1 MPALRGGPQT
11 IIEARAMTD
20 DALELLLDLKHDLG
34 KYLLLPLALLPKN
47 AADGAVRAALTRAL
61 LQTRTRRVPADQN
74 DGNVSKHIGAAE
86 LWRDAAS
93 ELQHA
98 GCAREALARIDAAV
112 QRALA
117 WQHALAREGALDRS
131 AIERDLGAVQSAIAE
146 LIDEARES

>member
-1 MPALRGGPQT
+1 
-11 IIEARAMTD
+11 MTD

-47 AADGAVRAALTRAL
+47 ADDAALRDALMRAL
-61 LQTRTRRVPADQN
+61 LQTRTRRVPADPN
-74 DGNVSKHIGAAE
+74 GGNGGKHVSAEE
-86 LWRDAAS
+86 LWRDAAA
-93 ELQHA
+93 ELQRS

-117 WQHALAREGALDRS
+117 WQHALARQGALDRS

-146 LIDEARES
+146 LIDEARRD